1 MNTLLFSEATWHLPR
16 EYPIHLHCFTGT
28 QENAMQ
34 WMGGFP
40 SLKFGI
46 ANLINK
52 PNVIDV
58 LESEKSLPLDKIV
71 LKTDFHHFVPPG
83 HKENLS
89 NPGHALNVA
98 FTVARLLSI
107 SINEVLQKTT
117 TNCAAIYK
125 IDFSNN

>member
-1 MNTLLFSEATWHLPR
+1 M
-16 EYPIHLHCFTGT
+16 
-28 QENAMQ
+28 
-34 WMGGFP
+34 
-40 SLKFGI
+40 KFGI

-117 TNCAAIYK
+117 TNCEAVCK
-125 IDFSNN
+125 IDFSSN

>member
-1 MNTLLFSEATWHLPR
+1 MDGRIPKHEFS
-16 EYPIHLHCFTGT
+16 
-28 QENAMQ
+28 
-34 WMGGFP
+34 
-40 SLKFGI
+40 I

-58 LESEKSLPLDKIV
+58 LESGRNLPLENMV
-71 LKTDFHHFVPPG
+71 LETDCHHCVPPG
-83 HKENLS
+83 HKENVS

-98 FTVARLLSI
+98 LTVARLHSI